1 MGWTGYRPRL
11 NWTSSVGRAWC
22 GPLPLR
28 SRPLVLSVFVVEVVL
43 APAGVVRVGAEH
55 VRGEQG
61 GGFADGEPVVEV
73 RDVG

>member
-1 MGWTGYRPRL
+1 MDGVQAEAEL
-11 NWTSSVGRAWC
+11 D
-22 GPLPLR
+22 
-28 SRPLVLSVFVVEVVL
+28 VLGGSGVVWAVAAAQQAAGLERVFVVEVVL